1 MAKAPGTSK
10 TGLLAGQMLISPGA
24 EGRKLWKPADS

>member
-1 MAKAPGTSK
+1 MAKALGMRK
-10 TGLLAGQMLISPGA
+10 IGLLAGQMLIYPGA